1 MKKNLRYFMTLLLMM
16 VASVGWAEDVYT
28 LEPAAGSNNS
38 YAGNCD
44 ITIGGVTWNVTG
56 NATYQPWRLG
66 GKSLSGVDRTVYSKT
81 AMGSAI
87 SKVELTVGAASS
99 ITVNSLKLIVA
110 RDAEFKDQIDE
121 VAADFAAN
129 STITFTPTTGT
140 EWATGAYY
148 KFIFNVTVNGTS
160 NKFVEFSSAKFF
172 KTSSGT
178 TPTVAKPTFSPAA
191 GEVES
196 GTQVTI
202 VTPEGASGVMYS
214 FDGETY
220 QNYTSPIEITEETTI
235 YAKAYDSDN
244 NYSEVVSATYTIKT
258 PAPKPNEGDYVKVTS
273 TDDIT
278 DGIYLIVYEDGG
290 LAFNGGLTTLDATSN
305 TISVTITNNTIAG
318 SETVDAAAF
327 TINAEAGSIK
337 STSGYYIGKTAN
349 SNGLNSSKTEVY
361 TNSFEISEGNA
372 IIKSS
377 GNPTLQYNK
386 NSGQERF
393 RYFTSTSQ
401 QPIALYK
408 KVVAED
414 TREDANFSFPQA
426 SYAIEQG
433 DEFIAPT
440 LSKADGYD
448 GMITYTISGD
458 DIATIDSETGELT
471 LKGSTGSALITA
483 IGTGSTTF
491 KDDEASYSLTVT
503 AVCQNIAAFKAL
515 TDGTTSKLKLT
526 NAQVQYI
533 NGRDMY
539 VADETGGIDF
549 YNIGENYAAG
559 TLLNGYITA
568 KYTVYKGTK
577 ELTEPT
583 EKNIEAT
590 DGTVNATPLEGES
603 VSLDANEYTL
613 VQVTGELTKTDNNYF
628 IDGLQV
634 YNKFKISEIDLGS
647 LTEGKYIAT
656 GIVVPYNNNAE
667 LALQAI
673 EEVATSINF
682 TIAEACTDGKG
693 NYFGTFYTDKAY
705 VMPVGVT
712 GQTVAVDANSKLVV
726 NDAYDAG
733 SVVPAK
739 TPLLMKA
746 TAAGEKTAEVTTEE
760 GSAATN
766 NMLKGTLTADEETTG
781 GDKYYRLTMHNGT
794 TLGFYWG
801 AENGGAFKPGANKAY
816 LAVPAAA
823 AKEGFAFGETTGINN
838 VNANENESGKIF
850 NLAGQQMKSAVKG
863 VYIKNGRK
871 YVK

>member
-16 VASVGWAEDVYT
+16 VASVGWAEDVTST
-28 LEPAAGSNNS
+28 LTFTAACNGSGKADDGVAWTVTSDADESNFDSTRGIHYGTSKADVS
-38 YAGNCD
+38 YLNLTTSG
-44 ITIGGVTWNVTG
+44 ITGTISKIVV
-56 NATYQPWRLG
+56 NA
-66 GKSLSGVDRTVYSKT
+66 SGASKT
-81 AMGSAI
+81 TA
-87 SKVELTVGAASS
+87 TV
-99 ITVNSLKLIVA
+99 
-110 RDAEFKDQIDE
+110 
-121 VAADFAAN
+121 
-129 STITFTPTTGT
+129 
-140 EWATGAYY
+140 
-148 KFIFNVTVNGTS
+148 NVTVGGNAFGGDAQPIA
-160 NKFVEFSSAKFF
+160 SSAADYTFTGSASGEIVVNVSQD
-172 KTSSGT
+172 KTNKALYVKSIAVTYTTGGT
-178 TPTVAKPTFSPAA
+178 HTCATPTFSPAA
-191 GEVES
+191 GTYS
-196 GTQVTI
+196 SAQNVTI
-202 VTPEGASGVMYS
+202 NTDTEGATIYYTI
-214 FDGETY
+214 DGSTPT
-220 QNYTSPIEITEETTI
+220 TSSDVYLSAINVSETTTI
-235 YAKAYDSDN
+235 KAMAVKADMDN
-244 NYSEVVSATYTIKT
+244 SSVASATYTIKT
-258 PAPKPNEGDYVKVTS
+258 PASEPKEGDYVKVTS
-273 TDDIT
+273 TDAIT
-278 DGIYLIVYEDGG
+278 DGVYLIVYEEGG
-290 LAFNGGLTTLDATSN
+290 LAFNGGLTTLDATKN

-327 TINAEAGSIK
+327 TINANAGSGSIK
-337 STSGYYIGKTAN
+337 STSGYYIGRTTN
-349 SNGLNSSKTEVY
+349 SNGLDSSQTGVY
-361 TNSFEISEGNA
+361 TNSFEISNGNA
-372 IIKSS
+372 IITSS
-377 GNPTLQYNK
+377 SNPTLQYN
-386 NSGQERF
+386 NTSGQERF
-393 RYFTSTSQ
+393 RYFKSTNQ

-471 LKGSTGSALITA
+471 LNGSAGSALITA
-483 IGTGSTTF
+483 TGTGSTTF
-491 KDDEASYSLTVT
+491 KDDEASYSLTVA
-503 AVCQNIAAFKAL
+503 AVCQNIAEFKAL

-526 NAQVQYI
+526 NAQVQHI
-533 NGRDMY
+533 NGKDMY

-549 YNIGENYAAG
+549 YDIGENYAAG
-559 TLLNGYITA
+559 MLLNGYITA

-577 ELTEPT
+577 ELTNPT
-583 EKNIEAT
+583 EKNIVAT

-613 VQVTGELTKTDNNYF
+613 VQVKGELTKTDNNYF

-667 LALQAI
+667 LALTAI
-673 EEVATSINF
+673 KEVVTF

-693 NYFGTFYTDKAY
+693 NYFGTFYTDKPY
-705 VMPVGVT
+705 VMPEGVT

-766 NMLKGTLTADEETTG
+766 NMLKGTLTADELTTD

-794 TLGFYWG
+794 TLGFYYG
-801 AENGGAFKPGANKAY
+801 AADGAAFTPGANKAY
-816 LAVPAAA
+816 LAVPATA

-838 VNANENESGKIF
+838 VNVNENENGKIF